1 MKLRSWFS
9 EYRVL
14 ILVLGIGVIVWA
26 FIYNMASIDFVADRI
41 RPYRGMWNGNGEIPF
56 FGSAIN
62 VYFEGYVDHDYYY
75 ISWADQF
82 LSGYVPYTES
92 FDRLVIERG
101 TYNTPYFFPPL
112 YVYICALG
120 RILPIQPFGIG
131 LVLCIFGYMTALPVY
146 GIARFLS
153 DNKRVGEVAA
163 ATYLLN
169 PLVLYHVTFL
179 WLNPSPFVFFAM
191 LSFYLMMKGHRTAG
205 VLAMVTSVL
214 FKQTAI
220 FLGIPVLA
228 FVVKRAARIKN
239 EDSHTDDEYEQLEDT
254 ESKTLLSDA
263 VDLVGFGKTA
273 IIAIVY
279 FVVLSLPY
287 ILDPLNYFYQIL
299 QRAGGTYLTDLSA
312 LPKASHPIVI
322 AHLFISFGAPAWV
335 VEIFNVLSFSSIGLL
350 IGILPITALML
361 LEVKDDSNI
370 RGYWRKIFFLTLML
384 VLWLHLWSPRG
395 IYKYYLVLLIPFLSI
410 LAVSS
415 MCSKDATSIRV
426 SIPMLIL
433 PFVLTILLLFPH
445 RTVYFLFLVLITISY
460 PFHRYFGEIY
470 RALKYGA
477 NELVGFIED
486 IVG

>member
-14 ILVLGIGVIVWA
+14 ILVLIISAIVWA
-26 FIYNMASIDFVADRI
+26 IIYNMAAIDFIADRH
-41 RPYRGMWNGNGEIPF
+41 RPYRGVWNGNGEIAF
-56 FGSAIN
+56 FGSAID

-82 LSGYVPYTES
+82 LSGYIPYTDSFNQLILDGES
-92 FDRLVIERG
+92 
-101 TYNTPYFFPPL
+101 YNTIFFFPPL
-112 YVYICALG
+112 YLYVCALG

-131 LVLCIFGYMTALPVY
+131 LILSIFGYMTALPVY
-146 GIARFLS
+146 GIARYLS

-169 PLVLYHVTFL
+169 PLVLYHVTFE

-214 FKQTAI
+214 FKQTAL

-228 FVVKRAARIKN
+228 FIIKRATRLNN
-239 EDSHTDDEYEQLEDT
+239 ETSTPATDDENSEDASP
-254 ESKTLLSDA
+254 EIPLSDKI
-263 VDLVGFGKTA
+263 DLFNFGKIA
-273 IIAIVY
+273 IIAITY
-279 FVVLSLPY
+279 FIVLSLPY
-287 ILDPLNYFYQIL
+287 ILDPLNYLFYIF
-299 QRAGGTYLTDLSA
+299 QRVGGTYLTDLA
-312 LPKASHPIVI
+312 NLPKAGHPIVL
-322 AHLFISFGAPAWV
+322 AVLFIAFGAPEWI
-335 VEIFNVLSFSSIGLL
+335 VEIFNVLSYSTIGLL
-350 IGILPITALML
+350 IGILPLTALML

-370 RGYWRKIFFLTLML
+370 RGYWRKMFFLTLML

-395 IYKYYLVLLIPFLSI
+395 IYKYYLVLLVPFLSI

-415 MCSKDATSIRV
+415 MCSKEANTIRF

-445 RTVYFLFLVLITISY
+445 RTVYFFFLALITISY
-460 PFHRYFGEIY
+460 PLHRYFGEIY
-470 RALKYGA
+470 RALRYGA
-477 NELVGFIED
+477 SKLVGVFED
-486 IVG
+486 IIG